1 MQGALVLGCKH
12 GKSAKD
18 DTYFL
23 LVEHGSG
30 VRLMQCNADSI
41 LEIGGCFEVEI
52 KGANSIHVGKP
63 LGKARK
69 NKILNLALGI
79 VKESVMKRKPYGEK
93 DLDSMTALMEKPL
106 DEYVS
111 LFLKKILLSAPIIIR
126 FHNDADGSSGAYGLY
141 IAIEE
146 LLEKSYFDYKPKIF
160 WKMHRSVSYTE
171 MDAMEDSLTVNN
183 HESTERPLLMLI
195 DFGTS
200 TDSNEGINIAQNKFD
215 IIWLDHHPVE
225 KGFNYG
231 KANYLNPWL
240 FGGDSNYT
248 AGFLACE
255 FSKKFSSA
263 DFSCMQ
269 GASLCGDY
277 SIYCKH
283 DKCGSELA
291 DILDLLT
298 SYKKVAIS
306 SFDDNLTPAEI
317 ESILK
322 DPVKKKEL
330 LSYIHSHMSDFLD
343 SAVSSVKVYNGAV
356 KVFLLDFGKLRDEVD
371 SGTKYPL
378 PGRFAS
384 KLMERIS
391 SLNKGACI
399 LILHFGRYISL
410 RASSSA
416 GETVDMLAIAR
427 SIKESYKGVEAAGG
441 HSKALSIKLSDEDEK
456 KNIIRALL
464 KSFGVKA

>member
-30 VRLMQCNADSI
+30 ARLMQCNADSI
-41 LEIGGCFEVEI
+41 LEI
-52 KGANSIHVGKP
+52 
-63 LGKARK
+63 
-69 NKILNLALGI
+69 
-79 VKESVMKRKPYGEK
+79 
-93 DLDSMTALMEKPL
+93 
-106 DEYVS
+106 
-111 LFLKKILLSAPIIIR
+111 
-126 FHNDADGSSGAYGLY
+126 
-141 IAIEE
+141 
-146 LLEKSYFDYKPKIF
+146 
-160 WKMHRSVSYTE
+160 
-171 MDAMEDSLTVNN
+171 
-183 HESTERPLLMLI
+183 
-195 DFGTS
+195 
-200 TDSNEGINIAQNKFD
+200 
-215 IIWLDHHPVE
+215 
-225 KGFNYG
+225 
-231 KANYLNPWL
+231 
-240 FGGDSNYT
+240 
-248 AGFLACE
+248 
-255 FSKKFSSA
+255 
-263 DFSCMQ
+263 
-269 GASLCGDY
+269 
-277 SIYCKH
+277 
-283 DKCGSELA
+283 
-291 DILDLLT
+291 
-298 SYKKVAIS
+298 
-306 SFDDNLTPAEI
+306 
-317 ESILK
+317 
-322 DPVKKKEL
+322 L